1 MRREQEV
8 ERRKMLRTETKRL
21 LWTAGSWFAAQYC
34 VTTTRSIV
42 RPDQTAAVLMQ
53 RPCNLPVAVSLHC
66 VPKNETRIIART
78 MLSQDVCPSVC
89 PSHAGILSKRLNLSS
104 HLFHRRPSCSHTI
117 LVFFSKSNV
126 IAIFRQGPL
135 TGASNAKTMK
145 NRYFRPIFRFI
156 SEMIQ
161 DTRNNTSQN
170 HSYYGM
176 RIGNRTQAPEWCH
189 FEWPWVT

>member
-78 MLSQDVCPSVC
+78 MLSQDVCLSVC

-117 LVFFSKSNV
+117 LVFFQIKCYCNIPTGTPNGGVECKDYEKSLFSTN
-126 IAIFRQGPL
+126 
-135 TGASNAKTMK
+135 
-145 NRYFRPIFRFI
+145 I
-156 SEMIQ
+156 SLYLRN
-161 DTRNNTSQN
+161 DTRYKKWYKSE
-170 HSYYGM
+170 
-176 RIGNRTQAPEWCH
+176 P
-189 FEWPWVT
+189 